1 MNIPLSLVQ
10 LIDELAKLP
19 GIGKKTAKRL
29 AFSLLMRPKPESL
42 ALADAIVK
50 ARNAIQN
57 CQRCFG
63 FSDQDLCD
71 ICADPRRDH
80 EVICVVEDPRNIFS
94 IENSHV
100 YTGTYHVLQGA
111 ISPLQGITPDTL
123 RIKELR
129 ERIEHHRIRELII
142 STNPTLEG
150 EATAHYLM
158 DLFKDLVPV
167 ITRIARGMPAGGDLE
182 FADSNTL
189 VRAFEG
195 RAPFGARSES

>member
-1 MNIPLSLVQ
+1 MNIPASLVQ
-10 LIDELAKLP
+10 LIEELAKLP

-29 AFSLLMRPKPESL
+29 AFSLLLRQEQDALDLAES
-42 ALADAIVK
+42 IVR
-50 ARNAIQN
+50 ARKTIRN
-57 CQRCFG
+57 CTCCFG
-63 FSDQDLCD
+63 FSDLEICD
-71 ICADPRRDH
+71 ICSDPRRDH
-80 EVICVVEDPRNIFS
+80 EVICVVEDPRNIFT
-94 IENSHV
+94 IENSHIF
-100 YTGTYHVLQGA
+100 TGVYHVLQGA

-123 RIKELR
+123 KIAELQN
-129 ERIEHHRIRELII
+129 RIEQSPIRELVI

-158 DLFKDLVPV
+158 DLFKDSVPI

-195 RAPFGARSES
+195 RTPFKTETDD

>member
-1 MNIPLSLVQ
+1 MNIPISLVQ

-29 AFSLLMRPKPESL
+29 AFSLLMRPEQEAM
-42 ALADAIVK
+42 ALSEAIVK
-50 ARNAIQN
+50 ARNTIQN
-57 CQRCFG
+57 CSCCFG

-71 ICADPRRDH
+71 ICSDPRRDH
-80 EVICVVEDPRNIFS
+80 EVICVVEDPRNIFT
-94 IENSHV
+94 IENSNI
-100 YTGTYHVLQGA
+100 YTGVYHVLQGA

-123 RIKELR
+123 RIAELR
-129 ERIEHHRIRELII
+129 ERIDQHPIRELVI

-158 DLFKDLVPV
+158 DQFKELVPV

-189 VRAFEG
+189 ARAFEG
-195 RAPFGARSES
+195 RTPFHSESEG

>member
-1 MNIPLSLVQ
+1 MSIPLTLLQ

-29 AFSLLMRPKPESL
+29 AFSLLLRPEEDAL
-42 ALADAIVK
+42 ALSDAIVK
-50 ARNAIQN
+50 ARHSIRS
-57 CQRCFG
+57 CERCFG
-63 FSDQDLCD
+63 FSDREICS

-80 EVICVVEDPRNIFS
+80 DTICVVEDPRNIFT

-100 YTGTYHVLQGA
+100 YTGVYHVLQGA
-111 ISPLQGITPDTL
+111 ISPLQGVTPDL
-123 RIKELR
+123 L
-129 ERIEHHRIRELII
+129 RIRELQERVDQQEIRELVI

-158 DLFKDLVPV
+158 DLFRGKIAV

-182 FADSNTL
+182 FADATTL
-189 VRAFEG
+189 ARAFEG
-195 RAPFGARSES
+195 RTPFADRSED